1 MFLANLGLSGLGAI
15 LYTAKDLVGGLT
27 KFYVAHVLSNL
38 NIVVYGFSLY
48 TIVAGGFGWG
58 YAVMYAIYAM
68 AAYYF
73 ESNNGARLLRVLD
86 PDHPY
91 LDASLQPSIFYIL
104 GLAQHTEAYSYESAK
119 SDVEE
124 AGDDITVTF

>member
-1 MFLANLGLSGLGAI
+1 MQAHTNYLFPGPDDKSILSG
-15 LYTAKDLVGGLT
+15 D
-27 KFYVAHVLSNL
+27 F

-73 ESNNGARLLRVLD
+73 ESNNGARLLRTLD

-91 LDASLQPSIFYIL
+91 LDASLVPSIFYLL
-104 GLAQHTEAYSYESAK
+104 GLAQHTEAYPFESAK
-119 SDVEE
+119 TD
-124 AGDDITVTF
+124 TVTF